1 MNHRLATIAACALC
15 LVGLACT
22 SGEQAEGGGATPDA
36 MHEAQPASDTDLL
49 LTATDLELRNARMP
63 FDDVVTAGQP
73 TSDQLEALVASG
85 VRHAISLRPISED
98 GAGWEELHAA
108 EFGYEFDR
116 LPITGAESL
125 TRENV
130 ETFAAIL
137 AETDGEPTLL
147 YCASSNRVGA
157 LVALK
162 AAWLDDVPAEEAVQ
176 MGLAAGLTRLEAPV
190 RELLGVS
197 QE

>member
-1 MNHRLATIAACALC
+1 MNHRLVTFAVCALC
-15 LVGLACT
+15 LVGTACN
-22 SGEQAEGGGATPDA
+22 SGEDAEAGSGTPDA
-36 MHEAQPASDTDLL
+36 MNEAQPASSTDLL
-49 LTATDLELRNARMP
+49 VTATDLELRNARMP

-73 TSDQLEALVASG
+73 TSDQLEALVANG

-130 ETFAAIL
+130 ETFAAML
-137 AETDGEPTLL
+137 AGTDGEPTVL

-162 AAWLDDVPAEEAVQ
+162 AAWLDGVPAEEAVQ
-176 MGLAAGLTRLEAPV
+176 LGLAAGLTRLEAPV
-190 RELLGVS
+190 RELLGVP